1 LEFRRYYAERG
12 VERQRT
18 TPYSPQQ
25 NGVVEWHNQSVVT
38 MAWYMLKAKALP
50 GYFWGEAA
58 STVIYIL
65 NRSPTRALD
74 WKTAYEA
81 WHGELPT
88 VHYFH
93 TFGRVAYIKN
103 MWLNLK
109 KLDDL
114 SRKAIFVGYE
124 SGSKV
129 YCCND
134 PIDQCVIVS
143 RNVIFDEAMQWFWG
157 NDDDEHTNDAE
168 PFPIEYTTVVIHAP
182 APASASPSLNPSSRS
197 PPSPAT
203 PLARGAYG
211 TGGKRT
217 RNWWR

>member
-1 LEFRRYYAERG
+1 VDLIVVKQRSGVVRNKEFLGGCRGGNWQEAHGPPHRSWGEFTSLEFRRYYAERG

-103 MWLNLK
+103 M
-109 KLDDL
+109 
-114 SRKAIFVGYE
+114 
-124 SGSKV
+124 
-129 YCCND
+129 
-134 PIDQCVIVS
+134 
-143 RNVIFDEAMQWFWG
+143 
-157 NDDDEHTNDAE
+157 
-168 PFPIEYTTVVIHAP
+168 
-182 APASASPSLNPSSRS
+182 
-197 PPSPAT
+197 
-203 PLARGAYG
+203 
-211 TGGKRT
+211 
-217 RNWWR
+217 